1 MSHLSDSRQEELPS
15 SLPSWGSSDQDPSK
29 FGLEDPKAEACPMS
43 TLLTQGKHRRCWI
56 FRGPLGFKGPLTS
69 FSGLVSKWFL
79 LVFPKSLVFLSQEH
93 GTKSGVFTSRQD
105 PENKAR
111 GMEASIQAVA
121 EGKERRGSETRGAKE
136 EKSMGPDD

>member
-1 MSHLSDSRQEELPS
+1 
-15 SLPSWGSSDQDPSK
+15 
-29 FGLEDPKAEACPMS
+29 MS

-111 GMEASIQAVA
+111 GMEALIQAVA